1 MIKDKVIGKYRFELD
16 SNANRIMVYGEGDG
30 VLPVSYIQCKPNIT
44 EKEFDYEIMY
54 YIIEEDSIKG

>member
-16 SNANRIMVYGEGDG
+16 SNTNRIMVYGEGDG
-30 VLPVSYIQCKPNIT
+30 VLPVCYIQCKPNIT